1 MYVAGACSGVSCWLT
16 NFGGMTRPRPRPSAA
31 ALREPTRSPR
41 ASARMRYRSEHGRY
55 RGNMSTP
62 QNPLKSRELTPNACD
77 HRLDM
82 DGDDGT
88 SVSLDQG

>member
-1 MYVAGACSGVSCWLT
+1 
-16 NFGGMTRPRPRPSAA
+16 
-31 ALREPTRSPR
+31 
-41 ASARMRYRSEHGRY
+41 MRYRSEHGRY